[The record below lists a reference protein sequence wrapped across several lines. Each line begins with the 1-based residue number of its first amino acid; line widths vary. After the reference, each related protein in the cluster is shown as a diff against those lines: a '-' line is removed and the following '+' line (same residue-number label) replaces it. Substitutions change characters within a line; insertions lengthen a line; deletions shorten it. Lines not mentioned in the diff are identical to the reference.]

1 MSYTRIPDRR
11 KSRRESGGDGRRA
24 RKRFVIQSDYV
35 IKIMTADHE
44 IFYADLLD
52 ISLSGIYVVV
62 VAGQWKPAQGE
73 SITIHLHDNRE
84 QDDVVVTGVIKYTN
98 PGSMFGQSDCG
109 LGIRF
114 DEEISSHLVRG
125 GDGSLCLAGNM
136 LLTIPS
142 GVGQDASA
150 AGSPGGLMAAAF

>member
-1 MSYTRIPDRR
+1 MCIRDR
-11 KSRRESGGDGRRA
+11 
-24 RKRFVIQSDYV
+24 
-35 IKIMTADHE
+35 
-44 IFYADLLD
+44 
-52 ISLSGIYVVV
+52 
-62 VAGQWKPAQGE
+62 WKPAQGE